1 MQTRGFEVVSAYAD
15 QNIQLPVRKTA
26 GSAGYDL
33 AAARDI
39 VLAPHAV
46 TVVPTGL
53 KAYMAQGEYL
63 SIFIRSSLAFKKG
76 IMLANGTGI
85 VDSDY
90 YNNADNG
97 GHIMIACYNT
107 TDTPCA
113 LEKGERVG
121 QGIFMAY
128 LTVSDDAADGIR
140 SGGIGSTG
148 TK

>member
-39 VLAPHAV
+39 ILAPHAV

-53 KAYMAQGEYL
+53 KAFMAKDEYL

-90 YNNADNG
+90 YNNADNE

-113 LEKGERVG
+113 LETAFHMSPPEPWVAWEYP
-121 QGIFMAY
+121 QI
-128 LTVSDDAADGIR
+128 L
-140 SGGIGSTG
+140 
-148 TK
+148 